1 VNIDLQRFVDRWA
14 GIPLCALVSLQSR
27 ISSFFRP
34 KQAVQAPRAIVVIL
48 LSEMG
53 SLVLANDMFARLKT
67 RYPDATLHA
76 LLFRKNRE
84 ILDLMRV
91 ISPAHVHTVDDRSL
105 TSLLS
110 SLYQAIKALRRA
122 NVDVA
127 IDCELFS
134 RISSLLS
141 YASGASVR
149 VGFHRHTQEGLYRGS
164 HINRPV
170 PYNPYQHI
178 SAQFLT
184 LARAIDSTASPKSK
198 LAVVASPKPPPQVP
212 LDGALITGIKN
223 RLAQDFP
230 AIAGKPLV
238 LVYPGGGILPIRA
251 WPLASYTALCEG
263 LVADGCAVAVIGL
276 KDDQALAR
284 QLVAQVRATADIGG
298 EENNLAD
305 SPFQQGPRDWLRQTA
320 GAGLRD
326 AALLRAVQT
335 CTPGSEPRHTAPS
348 GGRELHEVNERGGA
362 TIIDLTGY
370 TRSISELLALF
381 HVARLLVTND
391 GGPGQFAALTP
402 IWTLMLFGP
411 ETPALYAPLTPKC
424 HSFYSQWPCSPCLT
438 AYNHRT
444 SYCDGD
450 NQCLKAIAPEAVLA
464 KARECLA
471 AA

>member
-1 VNIDLQRFVDRWA
+1 MNIALQRWIDRWA
-14 GIPLCALVSLQSR
+14 GIPLCAAVSAVSAITDALR
-27 ISSFFRP
+27 KP
-34 KQAVQAPRAIVVIL
+34 AGAQAQAAPRAIVIIL

-53 SLVLANDMFARLKT
+53 SLVLAHEMFTRLKA
-67 RYPDATLHA
+67 RYPDAQLHA
-76 LLFRKNRE
+76 LLFGKNRE
-84 ILDLMRV
+84 ILDLMQV
-91 ISPAHVHTVDDRSL
+91 IEPGNVHTVDDKSL
-105 TSLLS
+105 KGLLGSLW
-110 SLYQAIKALRRA
+110 KAVGDLRRA

-141 YASGASVR
+141 FASGARVR

-170 PYNPYQHI
+170 PYNPYHHI

-184 LARAIDSTASPKSK
+184 LARAIDSAAVPKSK
-198 LAVVASPKPPPQVP
+198 LPVPQAGGKPPPHVQ
-212 LDGALITGIKN
+212 LDPALKPDIER

-276 KDDQALAR
+276 RDDQVLAQ
-284 QLVAQVRATADIGG
+284 QLVANVNKAFPA
-298 EENNLAD
+298 
-305 SPFQQGPRDWLRQTA
+305 GP
-320 GAGLRD
+320 
-326 AALLRAVQT
+326 V
-335 CTPGSEPRHTAPS
+335 
-348 GGRELHEVNERGGA
+348 
-362 TIIDLTGY
+362 IDLTGY
-370 TRSISELLALF
+370 TRSIAELLALF

-411 ETPALYAPLTPKC
+411 ETPSLYAPLTPRC
-424 HSFYSQWPCSPCLT
+424 HSFYSHYPCSPCLT
-438 AYNHRT
+438 AYNHRS

-450 NQCLKAIAPEAVLA
+450 NQCLKVIAPDAVLA

-471 AA
+471 DGEAMAA

>member
-1 VNIDLQRFVDRWA
+1 VNIDLQRWVDRWA
-14 GIPLCALVSLQSR
+14 GIPLCAAVSGVEALMR
-27 ISSFFRP
+27 RFRP
-34 KQAVQAPRAIVVIL
+34 AATNGQAPRAIVVIL

-53 SLVLANDMFARLKT
+53 SLVLAHDMFARLKQ
-67 RYPDATLHA
+67 RYPDAELHA
-76 LLFRKNRE
+76 LLFGKNRE
-84 ILDLMRV
+84 ILDLMQV
-91 ISPAHVHTVDDRSL
+91 MNPANVHTVDDHSL
-105 TSLLS
+105 TALLASLWKV
-110 SLYQAIKALRRA
+110 IKALRRA

-141 YASGASVR
+141 FACGASVR

-164 HINRPV
+164 HINRRV
-170 PYNPYQHI
+170 PYNPYHHI

-184 LARAIDSTASPKSK
+184 LASAIDSRAVPTSK
-198 LAVVASPKPPPQVP
+198 LPIRLTGKPPPHVQLGSALVP
-212 LDGALITGIKN
+212 GMQS

-230 AIAGKPLV
+230 VLAGKPLV

-284 QLVAQVRATADIGG
+284 QLVANVQTAIP
-298 EENNLAD
+298 D
-305 SPFQQGPRDWLRQTA
+305 SP
-320 GAGLRD
+320 
-326 AALLRAVQT
+326 V
-335 CTPGSEPRHTAPS
+335 
-348 GGRELHEVNERGGA
+348 
-362 TIIDLTGY
+362 IDLTGY

-411 ETPALYAPLTPKC
+411 ETPSLYAPLTPHC
-424 HSFYSQWPCSPCLT
+424 YSFYSEWPCSPCLT
-438 AYNHRT
+438 AYNHRS

-450 NQCLKAIAPEAVLA
+450 NQCLKVIAPATVLA
-464 KARECLA
+464 KARECLVSP
-471 AA
+471 

>member
-1 VNIDLQRFVDRWA
+1 VNIDLQRFIDRWA
-14 GIPLCALVSLQSR
+14 GIPLCAAVSGVDAVMR
-27 ISSFFRP
+27 RFRP
-34 KQAVQAPRAIVVIL
+34 APARDKAPRAIVVIL

-53 SLVLANDMFARLKT
+53 SLVLANDMFARLKA
-67 RYPDATLHA
+67 RYPDAQLHA
-76 LLFRKNRE
+76 LLFKKNRE
-84 ILDLMRV
+84 ILDLMQV
-91 ISPAHVHTVDDRSL
+91 MDPANVHTVDDRSL

-110 SLYQAIKALRRA
+110 SLWQAIKALRRA
-122 NVDVA
+122 HVDVA

-141 YASGASVR
+141 YASGAAVR

-164 HINRPV
+164 YINRRV
-170 PYNPYQHI
+170 PYNPYHHI

-184 LARAIDSTASPKSK
+184 LARSIDSTAVPKSK
-198 LAVVASPKPPPQVP
+198 LPVLGIPRPPPQVQ
-212 LDGALITGIKN
+212 LDAALIQGIQT

-230 AIAGKPLV
+230 AIDGKPMV

-284 QLVAQVRATADIGG
+284 QLVANVHSAFPA
-298 EENNLAD
+298 
-305 SPFQQGPRDWLRQTA
+305 SP
-320 GAGLRD
+320 
-326 AALLRAVQT
+326 V
-335 CTPGSEPRHTAPS
+335 
-348 GGRELHEVNERGGA
+348 
-362 TIIDLTGY
+362 IDLTGY

-381 HVARLLVTND
+381 HGARLLVTND

-411 ETPALYAPLTPKC
+411 ETPGLYAPLTPRC

-438 AYNHRT
+438 AYNHRM
-444 SYCDGD
+444 SFCDGD
-450 NQCLKAIAPEAVLA
+450 NQCLKVIAPAAVLA

-471 AA
+471 AP

>member
-1 VNIDLQRFVDRWA
+1 VNINLQRFIDRWA
-14 GIPLCALVSLQSR
+14 GIPLCAAVSAVDALMRR
-27 ISSFFRP
+27 IRP
-34 KQAVQAPRAIVVIL
+34 APATDRPPRAIVVIL

-53 SLVLANDMFARLKT
+53 SLVLANDMFARLKA
-67 RYPDATLHA
+67 RYPDAPLHA

-84 ILDLMRV
+84 ILDLMQV
-91 ISPAHVHTVDDRSL
+91 MDPANVHTVDDRSL

-110 SLYQAIKALRRA
+110 SLAKAIGELRRA

-141 YASGASVR
+141 YASGAAVR

-170 PYNPYQHI
+170 PYNPYHHI

-184 LARAIDSTASPKSK
+184 LARAIDSTAVPKSK
-198 LAVVASPKPPPQVP
+198 LPVVGTPKPPPQVQ
-212 LDGALITGIKN
+212 LDGALIQGIQT

-230 AIAGKPLV
+230 AISAKPLV

-284 QLVAQVRATADIGG
+284 QLVANVQAAFP
-298 EENNLAD
+298 A
-305 SPFQQGPRDWLRQTA
+305 SP
-320 GAGLRD
+320 
-326 AALLRAVQT
+326 V
-335 CTPGSEPRHTAPS
+335 
-348 GGRELHEVNERGGA
+348 
-362 TIIDLTGY
+362 IDLTGY

-411 ETPALYAPLTPKC
+411 ETPSLYAPLTPHC
-424 HSFYSQWPCSPCLT
+424 YSFYSQWPCSPCLS

-450 NQCLKAIAPEAVLA
+450 NQCLKVIAPAAVLA

-471 AA
+471 SP

>member
-1 VNIDLQRFVDRWA
+1 MNIKLQRWIDRWV
-14 GIPLCALVSLQSR
+14 GIPLCAAVSGIDAVVRQ
-27 ISSFFRP
+27 FRP
-34 KQAVQAPRAIVVIL
+34 ASGTDQAPRAIVVIL

-53 SLVLANDMFARLKT
+53 SLVLAHEMFAQLRQ
-67 RYPDATLHA
+67 RYPGAPLHA
-76 LLFRKNRE
+76 LLFGKNRE
-84 ILDLMRV
+84 ILDLMQV
-91 ISPAHVHTVDDRSL
+91 VDPANVHTVDDKSL
-105 TSLLS
+105 GGLLS
-110 SLYQAIKALRRA
+110 SLWKAIGELRRA

-141 YASGASVR
+141 YASGARIR

-170 PYNPYQHI
+170 PYNPYHHI

-184 LARAIDSTASPKSK
+184 LARAIDSTAVPKSK
-198 LAVVASPKPPPQVP
+198 LPANLALTGAAKPPPHVQLTPALVP
-212 LDGALITGIKN
+212 GIQA

-251 WPLASYTALCEG
+251 WPLDSYTALCQG

-284 QLVAQVRATADIGG
+284 QLVADVQ
-298 EENNLAD
+298 
-305 SPFQQGPRDWLRQTA
+305 
-320 GAGLRD
+320 
-326 AALLRAVQT
+326 AAF
-335 CTPGSEPRHTAPS
+335 PGSPTS
-348 GGRELHEVNERGGA
+348 SV
-362 TIIDLTGY
+362 IDLTGY

-411 ETPALYAPLTPKC
+411 ETPGLYAPLTPQC

-438 AYNHRT
+438 AYNHRS

-450 NQCLKAIAPEAVLA
+450 NQCLKVIAPDTVLA

-471 AA
+471 AP

>member
-1 VNIDLQRFVDRWA
+1 MQRFIDRWA
-14 GIPLCALVSLQSR
+14 GIPLCAAVSAVDAVMRR
-27 ISSFFRP
+27 IRP
-34 KQAVQAPRAIVVIL
+34 APAIATPPRAIVVIL

-53 SLVLANDMFARLKT
+53 SLVLANDMFARLKA
-67 RYPDATLHA
+67 RYPDAPLHA

-84 ILDLMRV
+84 ILDLMQV
-91 ISPAHVHTVDDRSL
+91 MDPANVHTVDDSSL

-110 SLYQAIKALRRA
+110 SLAKAIGELRRA

-141 YASGASVR
+141 YASGAAVR

-170 PYNPYQHI
+170 PYNPYHHI

-184 LARAIDSTASPKSK
+184 LARAIDSTAVPKSK
-198 LAVVASPKPPPQVP
+198 LAVVASPKPPPHVQ
-212 LDGALITGIKN
+212 LDGALIQGIQT

-284 QLVAQVRATADIGG
+284 QLVEQVQAGG
-298 EENNLAD
+298 REASDREGSQLK
-305 SPFQQGPRDWLRQTA
+305 QGPRDWLGQTA
-320 GAGLRD
+320 GA
-326 AALLRAVQT
+326 A
-335 CTPGSEPRHTAPS
+335 APS
-348 GGRELHEVNERGGA
+348 GGRELHEVNERGGN
-362 TIIDLTGY
+362 IIDLTGY

-411 ETPALYAPLTPKC
+411 ETPGLYAPLTPKC

-450 NQCLKAIAPEAVLA
+450 NQCLKVIAPAAVLA

-471 AA
+471 AP

>member
-1 VNIDLQRFVDRWA
+1 MNLQLQRWIDRWV
-14 GIPLCALVSLQSR
+14 GVPLCAAVSGVDKIIRSFKPLSR
-27 ISSFFRP
+27 T
-34 KQAVQAPRAIVVIL
+34 ADQAPRAIVVIL

-53 SLVLANDMFARLKT
+53 SLVLAHDMFTRLKT
-67 RYPDATLHA
+67 RYPNAELHA

-84 ILDLMRV
+84 ILDLMQV
-91 ISPAHVHTVDDRSL
+91 IAPANVHTVDDKSL
-105 TSLLS
+105 GGLLS
-110 SLYQAIKALRRA
+110 SLWQAIGELRRA
-122 NVDVA
+122 KVDVA

-141 YASGASVR
+141 YASGAAVR

-170 PYNPYQHI
+170 PYNPYHHI

-184 LARAIDSTASPKSK
+184 LARAIDSTAVPKSK
-198 LAVVASPKPPPQVP
+198 LPANLAAVGAGKPPPHVRLGAALVP
-212 LDGALITGIKN
+212 GIQG

-276 KDDQALAR
+276 KDDQALA
-284 QLVAQVRATADIGG
+284 QELVANVNRAFPA
-298 EENNLAD
+298 
-305 SPFQQGPRDWLRQTA
+305 SA
-320 GAGLRD
+320 GS
-326 AALLRAVQT
+326 AV
-335 CTPGSEPRHTAPS
+335 
-348 GGRELHEVNERGGA
+348 
-362 TIIDLTGY
+362 IDLTGY

-411 ETPALYAPLTPKC
+411 ETPSLYAPLTPKC

-438 AYNHRT
+438 AYNHRS

-450 NQCLKAIAPEAVLA
+450 NQCLKVIAPAAVLA

-471 AA
+471 AP

>member
-1 VNIDLQRFVDRWA
+1 MNIDQQRFIDRWA

-67 RYPDATLHA
+67 RYPGAPLHA

-84 ILDLMRV
+84 ILDLMQV
-91 ISPAHVHTVDDRSL
+91 ISPARVHTVDDRSL

-170 PYNPYQHI
+170 PYNPYHHI

-212 LDGALITGIKN
+212 LDGALITGIKS

-284 QLVAQVRATADIGG
+284 QLVANVQAAFP
-298 EENNLAD
+298 A
-305 SPFQQGPRDWLRQTA
+305 SP
-320 GAGLRD
+320 
-326 AALLRAVQT
+326 V
-335 CTPGSEPRHTAPS
+335 
-348 GGRELHEVNERGGA
+348 
-362 TIIDLTGY
+362 IDLTGY

-411 ETPALYAPLTPKC
+411 ETPALYAPLTPRC

-450 NQCLKAIAPEAVLA
+450 NQCLKVIAPAAVLA
-464 KARECLA
+464 KARECLVA
-471 AA
+471 S

>member
-1 VNIDLQRFVDRWA
+1 MNINLQRFVDRWA
-14 GIPLCALVSLQSR
+14 GIPLCAAVSGAEALMR
-27 ISSFFRP
+27 RFRP
-34 KQAVQAPRAIVVIL
+34 APVNDKTPRAIVVIL

-53 SLVLANDMFARLKT
+53 SLVLANDMFARLKA
-67 RYPDATLHA
+67 RYPDAALHA
-76 LLFRKNRE
+76 LLFKKNRE
-84 ILDLMRV
+84 ILDLMQV
-91 ISPAHVHTVDDRSL
+91 MDPANVHTVDDRSL

-110 SLYQAIKALRRA
+110 SLWSAIKALRSA

-141 YASGASVR
+141 YASGAAVR

-164 HINRPV
+164 HINRRV
-170 PYNPYQHI
+170 PYNPYHHI

-184 LARAIDSTASPKSK
+184 LARAIDSTAVPKSK
-198 LAVVASPKPPPQVP
+198 LPVVGTPKPPPHVQ
-212 LDGALITGIKN
+212 LDGALVQGIQT

-284 QLVAQVRATADIGG
+284 QLVANVQAAFP
-298 EENNLAD
+298 A
-305 SPFQQGPRDWLRQTA
+305 SP
-320 GAGLRD
+320 
-326 AALLRAVQT
+326 V
-335 CTPGSEPRHTAPS
+335 
-348 GGRELHEVNERGGA
+348 
-362 TIIDLTGY
+362 IDLTGY

-381 HVARLLVTND
+381 HGARLLVTND

-411 ETPALYAPLTPKC
+411 ETPSLYAPLTPQC
-424 HSFYSQWPCSPCLT
+424 YSFYSQWPCSPCLT
-438 AYNHRT
+438 AYNHRS

-450 NQCLKAIAPEAVLA
+450 NQCLKVIAPAAVLA
-464 KARECLA
+464 KARAFLA
-471 AA
+471 SA

>member
-1 VNIDLQRFVDRWA
+1 MNIKLQRWIDRWV
-14 GIPLCALVSLQSR
+14 GIPLCAAVSGIDAVMRQ
-27 ISSFFRP
+27 FRP
-34 KQAVQAPRAIVVIL
+34 ASGTDQAPRAIVVIL

-53 SLVLANDMFARLKT
+53 SLVLAHEMFAQLKR
-67 RYPDATLHA
+67 RYPDAPLHA
-76 LLFRKNRE
+76 LLFGKNRE
-84 ILDLMRV
+84 ILDLMQV
-91 ISPAHVHTVDDRSL
+91 VDPANVHTVDDKSL
-105 TSLLS
+105 GGLLS
-110 SLYQAIKALRRA
+110 SLWKAIGELRRA
-122 NVDVA
+122 SVDVA

-141 YASGASVR
+141 YASGARIR

-170 PYNPYQHI
+170 PYNPYHHI

-184 LARAIDSTASPKSK
+184 LARAIDSTAVPKSK
-198 LAVVASPKPPPQVP
+198 LPANLALTGAAKPPPHVQLAPALVP
-212 LDGALITGIKN
+212 GIQA

-251 WPLASYTALCEG
+251 WPLDSYTALCRG

-284 QLVAQVRATADIGG
+284 QLVADVQAAFP
-298 EENNLAD
+298 A
-305 SPFQQGPRDWLRQTA
+305 SPTSS
-320 GAGLRD
+320 
-326 AALLRAVQT
+326 V
-335 CTPGSEPRHTAPS
+335 
-348 GGRELHEVNERGGA
+348 
-362 TIIDLTGY
+362 IDLTGY

-411 ETPALYAPLTPKC
+411 ETPGLYAPLTPQC

-438 AYNHRT
+438 AYNHRS

-450 NQCLKAIAPEAVLA
+450 NQCLKVIAPDTVLA

-471 AA
+471 AP

>member
-1 VNIDLQRFVDRWA
+1 MNIHVQRWVDRWV
-14 GIPLCALVSLQSR
+14 GIPLCAAVSVFDA
-27 ISSFFRP
+27 ISARFRP
-34 KQAVQAPRAIVVIL
+34 APKADTAPRAIVIIL

-53 SLVLANDMFARLKT
+53 SLVLAHDMFTRLKT
-67 RYPDATLHA
+67 RYPNAQLHA
-76 LLFRKNRE
+76 LLFGKNRE

-91 ISPAHVHTVDDRSL
+91 IDPANVHTVDDKSL
-105 TSLLS
+105 SGLIGSLWR
-110 SLYQAIKALRRA
+110 AIGELRRA
-122 NVDVA
+122 HVDVA

-141 YASGASVR
+141 YASGAAVR

-170 PYNPYQHI
+170 PYNPYRHI

-184 LARAIDSTASPKSK
+184 LARAIDSTAGPKSK
-198 LAVVASPKPPPQVP
+198 LPVVVTSKAPPHVQLAPP
-212 LDGALITGIKN
+212 LIDGIRA
-223 RLAQDFP
+223 RLATDFP

-251 WPLASYTALCEG
+251 WPLAAYTTLCEG
-263 LVADGCAVAVIGL
+263 LVLDGCAVAVIGL

-284 QLVAQVRATADIGG
+284 ELVASVNR
-298 EENNLAD
+298 
-305 SPFQQGPRDWLRQTA
+305 SHPSS
-320 GAGLRD
+320 
-326 AALLRAVQT
+326 AV
-335 CTPGSEPRHTAPS
+335 
-348 GGRELHEVNERGGA
+348 
-362 TIIDLTGY
+362 IDLTGY
-370 TRSISELLALF
+370 TRSIAELLALF

-411 ETPALYAPLTPKC
+411 ETPSLYAPLTPKC
-424 HSFYSQWPCSPCLT
+424 HSFYSHWPCSPCLT
-438 AYNHRT
+438 AYNHRS

-450 NQCLKAIAPEAVLA
+450 NQCLKVIEPVVVLA

-471 AA
+471 SGLAKDLETNLNDGKAAA

>member
-1 VNIDLQRFVDRWA
+1 MNIDLQRFIDRWA
-14 GIPLCALVSLQSR
+14 GIPLCAAVSGFDALKR
-27 ISSFFRP
+27 RLKP
-34 KQAVQAPRAIVVIL
+34 TPAREQAPRAIVVIL

-53 SLVLANDMFARLKT
+53 SLVLANDMFARLKA
-67 RYPDATLHA
+67 RYPDAPLHA

-84 ILDLMRV
+84 ILDLMQV
-91 ISPAHVHTVDDRSL
+91 MPPANVHTVDDRSL
-105 TSLLS
+105 PALLT

-122 NVDVA
+122 HVDVA

-141 YASGASVR
+141 YASGAGVR

-170 PYNPYQHI
+170 PYNPYHHI

-184 LARAIDSTASPKSK
+184 LARAIDSAAIPKSK
-198 LAVVASPKPPPQVP
+198 LPILGTPRPPPHVA
-212 LDGALITGIKN
+212 LDPALVDGIRE
-223 RLAQDFP
+223 RLARDFP

-251 WPLASYTALCEG
+251 WPLAAYTALCEG

-284 QLVAQVRATADIGG
+284 QLVANVQARAP
-298 EENNLAD
+298 D
-305 SPFQQGPRDWLRQTA
+305 S
-320 GAGLRD
+320 
-326 AALLRAVQT
+326 AV
-335 CTPGSEPRHTAPS
+335 
-348 GGRELHEVNERGGA
+348 
-362 TIIDLTGY
+362 IDLTGY

-381 HVARLLVTND
+381 HVAQLLVTND

-450 NQCLKAIAPEAVLA
+450 NQCLKAIDAATVLA

-471 AA
+471 AS

>member
-1 VNIDLQRFVDRWA
+1 MNIDLQRFIDRWA
-14 GIPLCALVSLQSR
+14 GIPLCAAVSGFDALKR
-27 ISSFFRP
+27 RFRP
-34 KQAVQAPRAIVVIL
+34 APARDPAPRAIVVIL

-67 RYPDATLHA
+67 RYPDAPLHA

-84 ILDLMRV
+84 ILDLMQV
-91 ISPAHVHTVDDRSL
+91 MEPANVHTVDDRSL
-105 TSLLS
+105 TALLASLW
-110 SLYQAIKALRRA
+110 QAIRALRRA

-141 YASGASVR
+141 YASGAAVR

-170 PYNPYQHI
+170 PYNPYHHI

-198 LAVVASPKPPPQVP
+198 LAVVANPKPPPHVA
-212 LDGALITGIKN
+212 LDGALVQGIKA

-230 AIAGKPLV
+230 AIAGRPLV

-251 WPLASYTALCEG
+251 WPLAAYTALCEG

-284 QLVAQVRATADIGG
+284 QLVASVQVACPGAP
-298 EENNLAD
+298 A
-305 SPFQQGPRDWLRQTA
+305 SP
-320 GAGLRD
+320 
-326 AALLRAVQT
+326 V
-335 CTPGSEPRHTAPS
+335 
-348 GGRELHEVNERGGA
+348 
-362 TIIDLTGY
+362 IDLTGY

-450 NQCLKAIAPEAVLA
+450 NQCLKVIAPAAVLD

-471 AA
+471 A

>member
-1 VNIDLQRFVDRWA
+1 MDINLQRFIDRWA
-14 GIPLCALVSLQSR
+14 GIPLCAAVSAVDAVMRRL
-27 ISSFFRP
+27 RP
-34 KQAVQAPRAIVVIL
+34 APAIARPPRAIVVIL

-53 SLVLANDMFARLKT
+53 SLVLANDMFARLKA
-67 RYPDATLHA
+67 RYPDAPLHA

-84 ILDLMRV
+84 ILDLMQV
-91 ISPAHVHTVDDRSL
+91 MDPANVHTVDDSSL

-110 SLYQAIKALRRA
+110 SLAKAIGELRRA

-141 YASGASVR
+141 YASGAAVR

-170 PYNPYQHI
+170 PYNPYHHI

-184 LARAIDSTASPKSK
+184 LARAIDSTAVPKSK
-198 LAVVASPKPPPQVP
+198 LAVVASPKPPPHVQ
-212 LDGALITGIKN
+212 LGGALIQGIQT

-284 QLVAQVRATADIGG
+284 QLVANVQAAFPQ
-298 EENNLAD
+298 
-305 SPFQQGPRDWLRQTA
+305 SP
-320 GAGLRD
+320 
-326 AALLRAVQT
+326 V
-335 CTPGSEPRHTAPS
+335 
-348 GGRELHEVNERGGA
+348 
-362 TIIDLTGY
+362 IDLTGY

-411 ETPALYAPLTPKC
+411 ETPGLYAPLTPQC

-450 NQCLKAIAPEAVLA
+450 NQCLKVIAPADVLA

>member
-1 VNIDLQRFVDRWA
+1 
-14 GIPLCALVSLQSR
+14 
-27 ISSFFRP
+27 
-34 KQAVQAPRAIVVIL
+34 
-48 LSEMG
+48 M
-53 SLVLANDMFARLKT
+53 
-67 RYPDATLHA
+67 
-76 LLFRKNRE
+76 
-84 ILDLMRV
+84 
-91 ISPAHVHTVDDRSL
+91 
-105 TSLLS
+105 
-110 SLYQAIKALRRA
+110 
-122 NVDVA
+122 A

-141 YASGASVR
+141 FASGAPVR

-170 PYNPYQHI
+170 PYNPYHHI
-178 SAQFLT
+178 SAQFLA
-184 LARAIDSTASPKSK
+184 LARAIDSTAVPKSK
-198 LAVVASPKPPPQVP
+198 LPMVGTNKPPPHVQ
-212 LDGALITGIKN
+212 LDGALVQGIAQ

-251 WPLASYTALCEG
+251 WPLASYTTLCEG

-276 KDDQALAR
+276 KDDQALAQ
-284 QLVAQVRATADIGG
+284 QLVANVNQAYPA
-298 EENNLAD
+298 
-305 SPFQQGPRDWLRQTA
+305 GP
-320 GAGLRD
+320 
-326 AALLRAVQT
+326 V
-335 CTPGSEPRHTAPS
+335 
-348 GGRELHEVNERGGA
+348 
-362 TIIDLTGY
+362 IDLTGY

-411 ETPALYAPLTPKC
+411 ETPALYAPHTPKC

-438 AYNHRT
+438 AYNHRS

-450 NQCLKAIAPEAVLA
+450 NQCLKVIAPATVLA

-471 AA
+471 ETPVTA